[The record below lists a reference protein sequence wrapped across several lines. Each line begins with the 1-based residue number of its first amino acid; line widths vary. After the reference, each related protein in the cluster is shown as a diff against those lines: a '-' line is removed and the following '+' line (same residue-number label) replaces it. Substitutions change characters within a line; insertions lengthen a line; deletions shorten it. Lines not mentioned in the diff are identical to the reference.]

1 MTRALSP
8 WSANGYPR
16 NVDDDLARQIGAEKF
31 VSLTTF
37 KRDGSAVAGPMWIAP
52 DGDDLVVWTPAD
64 TWKVKR
70 LRRDPRVR
78 LSSCN
83 RTGKVAP
90 DAPALEATAVVIDDP
105 AQVSHVEARIRAK
118 YGFEFRV
125 ITFVEAVLARGRKPR
140 VAVRIS

>member
-1 MTRALSP
+1 M
-8 WSANGYPR
+8 N
-16 NVDDDLARQIGAEKF
+16 DDLARQIGAEKF

-52 DGDDLVVWTPAD
+52 DGNDLVVWTPAD
-64 TWKVKR
+64 SWKVKR

-78 LSSCN
+78 LSPSN

-90 DAPALEATAVVIDDP
+90 DTPVLEANAVVIDDP
-105 AQVSHVEARIRAK
+105 HQVAQVEARIKAK
-118 YGFEFRV
+118 YGIEFRV
-125 ITFVEAVLARGRKPR
+125 ITLIETVLARGRKPR